1 MGQNRSTPNTNEKYR
16 SFYRLTRMCYL
27 KMERAQIIEISKK
40 QAKEFAVS
48 IYSDIAEY
56 IARHQKEYLEFLEEE
71 KKAVKSD

>member
-1 MGQNRSTPNTNEKYR
+1 M
-16 SFYRLTRMCYL
+16 